1 MSQWLLQYTYRVEVE
16 WWMLAS
22 TGGLTLLLTWLI
34 VGLQAAKAA
43 AVNPTRSLRN
53 E

>member
-1 MSQWLLQYTYRVEVE
+1 MVDARLNWG
-16 WWMLAS
+16 LA
-22 TGGLTLLLTWLI
+22 LLLTWVI

-43 AVNPTRSLRN
+43 VVNPTRSLRN